1 MQVMKK
7 VVPPAGKV
15 AKEARECV
23 QERYPIKNEKSK
35 FLGHTKGSRKKN
47 SSTYGQ
53 AIKALPPPPSSLMA
67 IGTFFKFF
75 F

>member
-35 FLGHTKGSRKKN
+35 FLGHTKGSRKK
-47 SSTYGQ
+47 
-53 AIKALPPPPSSLMA
+53 
-67 IGTFFKFF
+67 KFLHLWPGH
-75 F
+75 

>member
-35 FLGHTKGSRKKN
+35 FLGHNNKIPKIVCSVFCM
-47 SSTYGQ
+47 
-53 AIKALPPPPSSLMA
+53 PLMKMLCYPTVSFFV
-67 IGTFFKFF
+67 GTS
-75 F
+75 